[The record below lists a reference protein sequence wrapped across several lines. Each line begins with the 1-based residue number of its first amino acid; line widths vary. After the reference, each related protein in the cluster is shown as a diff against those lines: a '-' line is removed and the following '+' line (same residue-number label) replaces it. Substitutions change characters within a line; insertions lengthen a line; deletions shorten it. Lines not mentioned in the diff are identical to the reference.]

1 MLPCSALTTAKYSE
15 DTLLRAIGEIE
26 ILVEERRAAERQ
38 KARSKNKK
46 GLSQ

>member
-1 MLPCSALTTAKYSE
+1 MFGFDHREIFGRY
-15 DTLLRAIGEIE
+15 LLRAIGEIE